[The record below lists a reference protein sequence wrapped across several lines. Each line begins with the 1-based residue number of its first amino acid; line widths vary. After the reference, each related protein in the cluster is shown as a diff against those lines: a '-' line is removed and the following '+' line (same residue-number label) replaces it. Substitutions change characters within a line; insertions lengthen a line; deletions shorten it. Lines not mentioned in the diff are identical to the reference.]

1 MIFLVL
7 PKYCQYKTFW
17 ILIYIINNFNLLQ
30 LNKIG
35 IFFCWSHWKYVSDN
49 WSLLTLKVEGFGISR
64 NMRTH
69 IFNAFFLST
78 ILQYVFYVIMQGK
91 IICNAFAKLSNNSN
105 QDGNNSISCCNS
117 YVDYNFHYLKI
128 FRYKQKVPFL
138 MNKDNVRFFLFE

>member
-1 MIFLVL
+1 MCIYNVYFLSL
-7 PKYCQYKTFW
+7 AIILSGWDFW
-17 ILIYIINNFNLLQ
+17 ILIYIINNFNLVQ

-35 IFFCWSHWKYVSDN
+35 MFFCWSHWKYVSDN

-128 FRYKQKVPFL
+128 YEQLSHVYKMPW
-138 MNKDNVRFFLFE
+138 